1 MVSSFV
7 DEIDKSRTAAPSSSA
22 PAGEK
27 ERPMATSLLINVS
40 AIPGLLWLI
49 GTDDVGGT
57 NHRPEFR
64 FSSCS

>member
-1 MVSSFV
+1 MLFSFV
-7 DEIDKSRTAAPSSSA
+7 DEVDKSGTAVPPFSV

-27 ERPMATSLLINVS
+27 ERPMAMFLLISVS
-40 AIPGLLWLI
+40 AIPGFLWLI

-64 FSSCS
+64 F